1 MLLEKNNGITQ
12 FDYIVG
18 NSPAMK
24 EVFSLIEKV
33 ADADSTVL
41 ITGESGTG
49 KELIA
54 HAIHKAGNRNGK
66 PFIPVNCAAI
76 PEELLES
83 ELFGH
88 EKGAFTHAIRT
99 RLGRFELADHG
110 TIFLDEVGEM
120 APNLQVKLLRVL
132 QERRFERVGGTK
144 TIDVD
149 IRVIAATNVILEDA
163 VKSGRFREDLY
174 YRLNVIPIHVPPL
187 RERRSDIPILIDYFL
202 EKLCSSKRP
211 CIKGMEED
219 AKRYMMAYNWPGN
232 VRELENMVE
241 RLVIL
246 ANGPIIN
253 VSDLPEKITGGDI
266 GPLIPEKERFETC
279 LPEEGLCLSE
289 AVSRYEKALILE
301 ALERT
306 NWVKN
311 RAAKL
316 LQMNRTTLIEKM
328 KKQNLPNSPNLSKLI
343 DMQDTGRPL

>member
-1 MLLEKNNGITQ
+1 MLLGKNDEIDQ

-18 NSPAMK
+18 KSPAMQ

-54 HAIHKAGNRNGK
+54 HAIHRMSNRNDK
-66 PFIPVNCAAI
+66 PFVPVNCAAI

-99 RLGRFELADHG
+99 RIGRFELADQG
-110 TIFLDEVGEM
+110 TLFLDEVGEM
-120 APNLQVKLLRVL
+120 SPNIQVKLLRVL

-144 TIDVD
+144 TIGVD
-149 IRVIAATNVILEDA
+149 IRVIAATNVVLEDA
-163 VKSGRFREDLY
+163 VKAGKFREDLY

-187 RERRSDIPILIDYFL
+187 RERRSDIPILIDHFL
-202 EKLCSSKRP
+202 KKICASKRP

-232 VRELENMVE
+232 VRELENMIE

-246 ANGPIIN
+246 ANGPIIK
-253 VSDLPEKITGGDI
+253 VSDLPDKITGADLNLLPKGI
-266 GPLIPEKERFETC
+266 NLETC

-289 AVSRYEKALILE
+289 AVSQYEKALILE
-301 ALERT
+301 ALKRT

-316 LQMNRTTLIEKM
+316 LKMNRTTLIEKM
-328 KKQNLPNSPNLSKLI
+328 KKQNLLNSKDLPNLA
-343 DMQDTGRPL
+343 DRQDTDRPL